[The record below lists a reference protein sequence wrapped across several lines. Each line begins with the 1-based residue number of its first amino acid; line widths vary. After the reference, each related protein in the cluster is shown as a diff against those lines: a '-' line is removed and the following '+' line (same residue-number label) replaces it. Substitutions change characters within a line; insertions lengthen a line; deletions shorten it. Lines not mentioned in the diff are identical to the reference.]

1 MDFPAL
7 AKLLHAENVQ
17 ACNIGHSGSGFQ
29 VSILRREGTGWEVYY
44 GDDLGE
50 TVERAVTH
58 GSQSPP
64 LNEDDWGGL
73 V

>member
-7 AKLLHAENVQ
+7 AEALHAENVQ
-17 ACNIGHSGSGFQ
+17 ACNIGHSGRGFQ
-29 VSILRREGTGWEVYY
+29 VSILRRGAGGWEVYY

-58 GSQSPP
+58 GPQLAPDP
-64 LNEDDWGGL
+64 EEWGGL